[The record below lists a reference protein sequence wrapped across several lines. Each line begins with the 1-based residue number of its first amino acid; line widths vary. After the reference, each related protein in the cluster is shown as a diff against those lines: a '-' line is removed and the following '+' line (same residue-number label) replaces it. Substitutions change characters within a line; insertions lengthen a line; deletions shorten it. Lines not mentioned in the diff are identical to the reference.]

1 MNPLLQRAHQEG
13 TPLIDG
19 ETVTFVWQDERP
31 PYLLGDFNQWDP
43 AKAHPMVEVEPGLW
57 SYQETVPRH
66 AFIEYAYIVDLD
78 KADTNDGRAPDPFN
92 PRAKWNGISADN
104 HYFYM
109 PEATVTP
116 LVKRQRGVARGLLS
130 RHRIKTEGLAVEPE
144 RQVILYQPPVT
155 EAVPLLV
162 VYDGR
167 DYWKQAQLP
176 TIVDNLIAQKR
187 IRPIALALVANGRKA
202 RFLEYGCSDVTVAF
216 LEYVILPLARSH
228 LNLIDIQAQP
238 GSYGILGASMG
249 GLMALYT
256 GWRKPHIFGKVLSQS
271 GAFSIFGHDFVL
283 FDLVQAAQIPPPL
296 KIWMDIGSYDF
307 LLEGNQRMARA
318 LRRKGADM
326 TYQEY
331 PGGHN
336 YYAWRDDL
344 AAGLEKLFAV
354 E

>member
-1 MNPLLQRAHQEG
+1 MNPLLQRAQQEG

-19 ETVTFVWQDERP
+19 ETVTFVWQGERP
-31 PYLLGDFNQWDP
+31 SYLLGDFNQWDP
-43 AKAHPMVEVEPGLW
+43 AKARAMIEVEPGLW
-57 SYQETVPRH
+57 SHQETIPRQ
-66 AFIEYAYIVDLD
+66 AFIEYAYIIDQE
-78 KADTNDGRAPDPFN
+78 KAETKEGRAPDPFN
-92 PRAKWNGISADN
+92 PRAKWNGITADN

-109 PEATVTP
+109 PEAKPTP
-116 LVKRQRGVARGLLS
+116 LVKRQRGVAAGTLS
-130 RHRIKTEGLAVEPE
+130 RHRVKTEGLAASPE
-144 RQVILYQPPVT
+144 RQVVLYRPPVT

-187 IRPIALALVANGRKA
+187 IRPIAMALVDNGRQA
-202 RFLEYGCSDVTVAF
+202 RFLEYGCSDVTVSF
-216 LEYVILPLARSH
+216 LEYVVLPLAQTH

-256 GWRKPHIFGKVLSQS
+256 GWRKPLIFGKVLSQS
-271 GAFSIFGHDFVL
+271 GAFSIFGHDFVI
-283 FDLVQAAQIPPPL
+283 FDLMQAALIPPPL
-296 KIWMDIGSYDF
+296 KIWMDIGAYDF
-307 LLEGNQRMARA
+307 LLESNQRMTRA
-318 LRRKGADM
+318 LRRKGADV
-326 TYQEY
+326 TYREY